1 MPADLFEAMRQSVID
16 GDVDRARELAQR
28 SITAGLDPLAAITR
42 GFTPGV
48 THVGEQFSLGEMFLP
63 ELVLGGE
70 AMKAA
75 VEVLEPEL
83 KRRGTER
90 QSLGRVV
97 LGTVHG
103 DVHEIGKTLVHTMLA
118 ASGFEVHD
126 LGVDVPVARFVEA
139 VRELR
144 PDVLGLSALLTTTM
158 PGQREVIEAL
168 AAAELRRSVRVVVGG
183 APVTRQWAGEI
194 GADGYGEDALRAVT
208 LVRAL
213 LGHGAR
219 AP

>member
-1 MPADLFEAMRQSVID
+1 MFAAMRQAVID
-16 GDVDRARELAQR
+16 GDVDQARELARQCVA
-28 SITAGLDPLAAITR
+28 AGVDPLLALDR
-42 GFTPGV
+42 GYTPGV
-48 THVGEQFSLGEMFLP
+48 TFVGEQFGRGEMFLP

-75 VEVLEPEL
+75 VAVLEPEL
-83 KRRGTER
+83 QRRGTAR
-90 QSLGRVV
+90 ASLGRVL

-126 LGVDVPVARFVEA
+126 LGVDVPAARFVDA
-139 VRELR
+139 VRTLR
-144 PDVLGLSALLTTTM
+144 PQVLGLSALLTTTM

-168 AAAELRRSVRVVVGG
+168 AAADLRRHVKIIVGG
-183 APVTRQWAGEI
+183 APVTQQWAGDI

-208 LVRAL
+208 VVRGL
-213 LGHGAR
+213 LGHGAST
-219 AP
+219 A